1 MGNKDFFFY
10 SAEERKGST
19 KGTGVL
25 RVQGQSSKT
34 EM

>member
-1 MGNKDFFFY
+1 MGKNKDFFF
-10 SAEERKGST
+10 SAEECKGST
-19 KGTGVL
+19 KGMGVL